1 MKRIALVVGLHLIAL
16 GAVVAVVSGVARP
29 QTPMASEPS
38 PPLTAPAPQI
48 PPPAQS
54 PPFIAPPTPIQSRCE
69 AADLAYLVGKP
80 RTEIPV
86 PVDPT
91 SRRVSCTA
99 CPVTQDYRP
108 ERTDILFDAQ
118 TGLITEVKCG

>member
-1 MKRIALVVGLHLIAL
+1 MKRTVLVVGLHLIAL

-29 QTPMASEPS
+29 QTPTASEPS
-38 PPLTAPAPQI
+38 QPLTAAAPEVAQ
-48 PPPAQS
+48 PAQA
-54 PPFIAPPTPIQSRCE
+54 PPYIAPPTPIQSRCE
-69 AADLAYLVGKP
+69 AASLAYLVGRP

-91 SRRVSCTA
+91 SRRVSCTT

-118 TGLITEVKCG
+118 SGLITAVKCG